1 MAMDIRHVDH
11 DTLVMEMILTAKSG
25 QMDEYNRIKAELE
38 RRDRDMFE
46 GVQGD

>member
-1 MAMDIRHVDH
+1 MEFNHMDH
-11 DTLVMEMILTAKSG
+11 DDLVISLILTAKSG

-38 RRDRDMFE
+38 RRNRDMFE